1 MDKQSLAELQKLKQ
15 EVRELKQK
23 DQEQEDKVEV
33 IEETSY
39 ISGEYLSAAV
49 QMVAWQF
56 IDAPEHEAPADLNIF
71 ADKAGR
77 MMRQH
82 CPIAYSYFFQNMGGE
97 LALPLG
103 TLDIIL
109 TEIRKQRPMYLGGD
123 ASDNIF
129 IAK

>member
-1 MDKQSLAELQKLKQ
+1 MDKQSLVELQKLKQ

-23 DQEQEDKVEV
+23 DQEQEPAEV

-56 IDAPEHEAPADLNIF
+56 IDEPEHEAPADLNIF

-77 MMRQH
+77 LMRQH

-109 TEIRKQRPMYLGGD
+109 TEVRKQRPMFLGGD